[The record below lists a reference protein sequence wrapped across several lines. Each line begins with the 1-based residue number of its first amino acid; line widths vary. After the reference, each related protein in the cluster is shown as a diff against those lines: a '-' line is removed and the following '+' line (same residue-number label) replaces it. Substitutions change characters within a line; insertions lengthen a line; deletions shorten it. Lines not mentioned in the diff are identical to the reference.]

1 MKTAKDIM
9 TTTVITVKAST
20 PIKELATLLSKHNI
34 SGVPV
39 LDDEGRSVIGVV
51 TEADILKKPQGV
63 RVADIMSK
71 EVVSVGPDTPVE
83 EIAKILAEKGIK
95 RVPVISEG
103 KLVGIVSRADIV
115 KAFAEM

>member
-9 TTTVITVKAST
+9 TKEVITVKPST
-20 PIKELATLLSKHNI
+20 TKEELAKILARNKI

-39 LDDEGRSVIGVV
+39 MDEEGCCVIGVV
-51 TEADILKKPQGV
+51 TEADLLTKCGATV
-63 RVADIMSK
+63 GEIMTK
-71 EVVSVGPDTPVE
+71 EVISVCEDTPIE

-95 RVPVISEG
+95 RVPVMKEG

-115 KAFAEM
+115 KAFAEK

>member
-9 TTTVITVKAST
+9 TKEVITVKPST
-20 PIKELATLLSKHNI
+20 TRNELAKLLSERNI

-39 LDDEGRSVIGVV
+39 MDEEGCCVIGVV
-51 TEADILKKPQGV
+51 TEADLLKKCGETV
-63 RVADIMSK
+63 GEIMTK
-71 EVVSVGPDTPVE
+71 EVISVSEDTPIE

-95 RVPVISEG
+95 RVPVLKEG

-115 KAFAEM
+115 RAFAEK

>member
-9 TTTVITVKAST
+9 TKEVITVKTST
-20 PIKELATLLSKHNI
+20 TKEELAKILARNKI

-39 LDDEGRSVIGVV
+39 MDEEGCCVVGVV
-51 TEADILKKPQGV
+51 TEADLLQKCGATV
-63 RVADIMSK
+63 GEIMTK
-71 EVVSVGPDTPVE
+71 EVISVCPDTPIE

-95 RVPVISEG
+95 RVPVMKEG

-115 KAFAEM
+115 RAFAEK

>member
-9 TTTVITVKAST
+9 TKEVITVKPST
-20 PIKELATLLSKHNI
+20 TRDELVKILARNKI

-39 LDDEGRSVIGVV
+39 LDEEGRVIGVV
-51 TEADILKKPQGV
+51 TEADLLQKTGQTVGEL
-63 RVADIMSK
+63 MTK
-71 EVVSVGPDTPVE
+71 EVISVCEDTPIE

-95 RVPVISEG
+95 RVPVLKEG

-115 KAFAEM
+115 KAFAGE